1 QPVAVA
7 EALSHV
13 IRAYYPTAKLPEG
26 VEELYALYLSV
37 LSGQRALLLMDNARD
52 AAQVEPL
59 IPPDTCVLL
68 VTSRQHFT
76 LPGLFAKRLDTLSPE
91 ESRELLLKIA
101 PRIGERAGEIA
112 QLCGHLPLAL
122 RLAASALAER
132 ENLSPADYVRRLT
145 DAKKRLE
152 LVEASLTLSYDL
164 LSAEMQRLW
173 RALSVFPDTF
183 DAAAAA
189 AVWETDAD
197 AAQDALG
204 DLLKF
209 SMLDFDATTTRYR
222 LHDLTRLFADS
233 RLSDEERSA
242 GQIRHAAH
250 YLSVLGKCKALYL
263 KGGEAI
269 KSG

>member
-37 LSGQRALLLMDNARD
+37 LNGQRALILMDNARD

-59 IPPDTCVLL
+59 IPPDTCVLV
-68 VTSRQHFT
+68 VTSRQNFT
-76 LPGLFAKRLDTLSPE
+76 LPGLYAKRLDTLSPE

-101 PRIGERAGEIA
+101 PRINERAGEIA
-112 QLCGHLPLAL
+112 QLCGQLPLAL

-132 ENLSPADYVRRLT
+132 ENLTPADYVRRLS
-145 DAKKRLE
+145 DAKTRLE

-164 LSAEMQRLW
+164 LSPEMQRLW

-197 AAQDALG
+197 ASQDALG

-209 SMLDFDATTTRYR
+209 SMLDYDATTARHR

-242 GQIRHAAH
+242 SQMQHAVY
-250 YLSVLGKCKALYL
+250 YLNVLRECDELYL
-263 KGGEAI
+263 QGGETI
-269 KSG
+269 